1 MCIKG
6 GRGPDPHFWLIYL
19 FIYLFW
25 LFCFVLSCLL
35 CLCFCFFFFKFYFLL
50 FCFVYHIKVFR
61 SSHNA
66 FLQFHFSVY
75 ASMDTWQID
84 TQKHAS
90 SISKNDSWIKAFF
103 SEYKNYA
110 VNFSKTTTTVQ
121 QQQQQ
126 QQQFITFHFKWDS
139 HNFFKRI
146 QFLYRF
152 NESPNCVRLN

>member
-1 MCIKG
+1 MEWRPCIGVHK
-6 GRGPDPHFWLIYL
+6 RGAGTRPPFLIDW

-35 CLCFCFFFFKFYFLL
+35 CLCFCFFFFLNFIF

-110 VNFSKTTTTVQ
+110 VNFSKTTTTTVQ

-126 QQQFITFHFKWDS
+126 QQQFITYS
-139 HNFFKRI
+139 L
-146 QFLYRF
+146 QM
-152 NESPNCVRLN
+152 RLSQLF